1 MAVQP
6 EGTPCW
12 ADAMFVDIE
21 GAKSFYGDVLGW
33 TFGESASEFGDYT
46 QAFADGRAAAAV
58 VPPMPGAD
66 DTSAWCLYFAS
77 PDAAAT
83 AVKVRDNG
91 GEVLME
97 PMRIGDFGTMA
108 LARDPGG
115 AVFGIWQAGRPGGGG
130 GARAGGRHAGDRPGE
145 VDQRAHRPHLNPTR
159 AAVRTTPPRT
169 RAAPGNPPE
178 ARAAQRLAPPHSTT
192 RRGATSRGTAR
203 PGTTPLSA
211 TAQHHFARRHR
222 PAPPAQH
229 HLAQP
234 RTAAPPTGT
243 PPAAHAS
250 KEPRPSCPCRS
261 PAATRP
267 PPSSPPPS

>member
-12 ADAMFVDIE
+12 ADAMFVDVE

-115 AVFGIWQAGRPGGGG
+115 AVFGIWQAGRHEGFETEMGAPGGYCWSEVFTRDPQRVD
-130 GARAGGRHAGDRPGE
+130 AFYPAVFPYTVRKFDDESMDFTMFDVAGRTVLGRMAMGE
-145 VDQRAHRPHLNPTR
+145 EFPPEVPSYVNVYFAVSDCD
-159 AAVRTTPPRT
+159 AAVAKATARGGELRYGPVDSPFGRFAAISDPQGAAFAVIDLGTTVGRMP
-169 RAAPGNPPE
+169 
-178 ARAAQRLAPPHSTT
+178 
-192 RRGATSRGTAR
+192 ATS
-203 PGTTPLSA
+203 
-211 TAQHHFARRHR
+211 
-222 PAPPAQH
+222 PAD
-229 HLAQP
+229 
-234 RTAAPPTGT
+234 
-243 PPAAHAS
+243 
-250 KEPRPSCPCRS
+250 
-261 PAATRP
+261 
-267 PPSSPPPS
+267 

>member
-12 ADAMFVDIE
+12 ADAMFVDVE

-33 TFGESASEFGDYT
+33 TFGESTSEFGDYT

-115 AVFGIWQAGRPGGGG
+115 AVFGIWEAGRHEGFETEMGAPGGYCWSEVFTRDPQRVD
-130 GARAGGRHAGDRPGE
+130 AFYPAVFPYTVRKFDDESMDFTMFDVAGRTVLGRMAMGE
-145 VDQRAHRPHLNPTR
+145 EFPPEVPSYVNVYFAVPDCD
-159 AAVRTTPPRT
+159 AAVAKATARGGELRYGPVDSPFGRFAAISDPQGAAFAVIDLGTTVGRMP
-169 RAAPGNPPE
+169 
-178 ARAAQRLAPPHSTT
+178 
-192 RRGATSRGTAR
+192 ATS
-203 PGTTPLSA
+203 
-211 TAQHHFARRHR
+211 
-222 PAPPAQH
+222 PAD
-229 HLAQP
+229 
-234 RTAAPPTGT
+234 
-243 PPAAHAS
+243 
-250 KEPRPSCPCRS
+250 
-261 PAATRP
+261 
-267 PPSSPPPS
+267 

>member
-21 GAKSFYGDVLGW
+21 AAKSFYGDVLGW
-33 TFGESASEFGDYT
+33 TFGDSASEFGDYT

-115 AVFGIWQAGRPGGGG
+115 AVFGIWQAGRHEGFETEMGAPGGYCWSEVFTRDPGRVD
-130 GARAGGRHAGDRPGE
+130 AFYPAVFPYTVRKFDDESMDFTMFDVAGRTVLGRMAMGE
-145 VDQRAHRPHLNPTR
+145 EFPPEVPSYVNVYFGVPDCD
-159 AAVRTTPPRT
+159 AAV
-169 RAAPGNPPE
+169 AKA
-178 ARAAQRLAPPHSTT
+178 
-192 RRGATSRGTAR
+192 TAR
-203 PGTTPLSA
+203 GGELRYGPVDSPFGRFAAISDPQGAAFAVIDLGTTVG
-211 TAQHHFARRHR
+211 RM
-222 PAPPAQH
+222 
-229 HLAQP
+229 
-234 RTAAPPTGT
+234 PTT
-243 PPAAHAS
+243 
-250 KEPRPSCPCRS
+250 S
-261 PAATRP
+261 PAD
-267 PPSSPPPS
+267 